1 MRELPD
7 PSPGT
12 PLPPL
17 ISILLC
23 WDLKDPLVEE
33 AASGGSSP
41 DGEEALFQLS
51 KSEATPGE
59 PACYSNHS
67 QGRLVSCLESHSRGR
82 AGIFVSSSP
91 SSTDVFHQPMLWL
104 AGAGGTGRWWDM
116 KNQVHICPWDYRQ
129 LLQGPFFTT
138 AFTSKTLAGDV
149 TPLGRA

>member
-59 PACYSNHS
+59 PA
-67 QGRLVSCLESHSRGR
+67 
-82 AGIFVSSSP
+82 SSP
-91 SSTDVFHQPMLWL
+91 PMKGTEEGRQDQRSPCLCFRSFSF
-104 AGAGGTGRWWDM
+104 ARGGVLPILSPAPGC
-116 KNQVHICPWDYRQ
+116 NP
-129 LLQGPFFTT
+129 
-138 AFTSKTLAGDV
+138 
-149 TPLGRA
+149 